1 MAFLVKK
8 NNFLDLN
15 KTKSQKFTHESG
27 LELTLK
33 SIFTPNFQKAWDFI
47 SNSFEKESEKPLT
60 GALITSI
67 NDDTLT
73 RGQATA
79 HAIAEHLIED
89 WNAIDEKTG
98 DKLDINADNLFQVV
112 ANIPEDSLTT
122 LDSGKKESIF
132 DWIFKS
138 ASEVAKSFADNIEA
152 TKKKPSSV
160 TSGKKNTVD

>member
-33 SIFTPNFQKAWDFI
+33 SIFTQNFQKAWDAI

-60 GALITSI
+60 GALIASI
-67 NDDTLT
+67 SDETLT

-79 HAIAEHLIED
+79 HAIAEFLIED
-89 WNAIDEKTG
+89 WNAVDENG
-98 DKLDINADNLFQVV
+98 DKLDINADNLFQVI
-112 ANIPEDSLTT
+112 ANIPEDSLNV
-122 LDSGKKESIF
+122 LDNGEKESIF

-138 ASEVAKSFADNIEA
+138 ASEVAKSIADNIEA

-160 TSGKKNTVD
+160 TSGKKNTVA

>member
-33 SIFTPNFQKAWDFI
+33 SIFTPNFQKAWDAI
-47 SNSFEKESEKPLT
+47 GNIFEKESEKPLT
-60 GALITSI
+60 GALIASI
-67 NDDTLT
+67 SDETLT

-79 HAIAEHLIED
+79 HAIAEFLIDD
-89 WNAIDEKTG
+89 WNAVDENG
-98 DKLDINADNLFQVV
+98 DKLDINADNLFQVI
-112 ANIPEDSLTT
+112 ANIPEDNLNV
-122 LDSGKKESIF
+122 LDNGEKESIF

-138 ASEVAKSFADNIEA
+138 ASEVAKSIADNIEA

-160 TSGKKNTVD
+160 TSGKKNTVA

>member
-33 SIFTPNFQKAWDFI
+33 SIFTPNFQKAWDAI
-47 SNSFEKESEKPLT
+47 GNSFEKESEKPLT
-60 GALITSI
+60 GALIASI
-67 NDDTLT
+67 SDETLT

-79 HAIAEHLIED
+79 HAIAEFLIDD

-112 ANIPEDSLTT
+112 ANIPEDSLAK
-122 LDSGKKESIF
+122 LPNGEKESIF

-138 ASEVAKSFADNIEA
+138 SSEVAKSIAETIDT

-160 TSGKKNTVD
+160 TSGKKSTEA

>member
-33 SIFTPNFQKAWDFI
+33 SIFTPNFQKAWDAI
-47 SNSFEKESEKPLT
+47 GNIFEKESEKPLT
-60 GALITSI
+60 GALIASI
-67 NDDTLT
+67 SDETLT

-79 HAIAEHLIED
+79 HAIAEFLIDD
-89 WNAIDEKTG
+89 WNAVDENG
-98 DKLDINADNLFQVV
+98 DKLDINADNLFQVI
-112 ANIPEDSLTT
+112 ANIPEDSLNV
-122 LDSGKKESIF
+122 LDNGEKESIF

-138 ASEVAKSFADNIEA
+138 ASEVAKSIADNIEA

-160 TSGKKNTVD
+160 TSGKKNTVA

>member
-15 KTKSQKFTHESG
+15 KTKSQKFTHQSG

-33 SIFTPNFQKAWDFI
+33 SIFTPNFQKAWDAI
-47 SNSFEKESEKPLT
+47 GASFEKQSEKPLT
-60 GALITSI
+60 GALIASI
-67 NDDTLT
+67 SDDTLT

-79 HAIAEHLIED
+79 HAIAEFLIDD
-89 WNAIDEKTG
+89 WNAVDENEE
-98 DKLDINADNLFQVV
+98 KLPINAGNLFQVI
-112 ANIPEDSLTT
+112 ANIPEDSLAK
-122 LDSGKKESIF
+122 LPNGEKESIF

-138 ASEVAKSFADNIEA
+138 SSEVAKSIAETIDT

-160 TSGKKNTVD
+160 TSGKKNTVA

>member
-15 KTKSQKFTHESG
+15 KTKSQKFTHQSG

-33 SIFTPNFQKAWDFI
+33 SIFTPNFQKAWDAI
-47 SNSFEKESEKPLT
+47 GTSFEKESEKPLT
-60 GALITSI
+60 GALIASI
-67 NDDTLT
+67 GDDTLS

-79 HAIAEHLIED
+79 HAIAEFLIDD
-89 WNAIDEKTG
+89 WNAVDENG

-112 ANIPEDSLTT
+112 ANIPEDSLAK
-122 LDSGKKESIF
+122 LPSGEKESIF

-138 ASEVAKSFADNIEA
+138 SSEVAKSIAETIDT
-152 TKKKPSSV
+152 TKKKPSNA
-160 TSGKKNTVD
+160 TSGKKSTEA

>member
-15 KTKSQKFTHESG
+15 KTKSQKFTHQSG

-33 SIFTPNFQKAWDFI
+33 SIFTPNFQKAWDAI
-47 SNSFEKESEKPLT
+47 GISFEKESEKPLT
-60 GALITSI
+60 GALIASI
-67 NDDTLT
+67 SDDTLT

-79 HAIAEHLIED
+79 HAIAEFLIED
-89 WNAIDEKTG
+89 WNAVDENG

-112 ANIPEDSLTT
+112 ANIPEDSLAK
-122 LDSGKKESIF
+122 LPSGEKESIF

-138 ASEVAKSFADNIEA
+138 SSEVAKSIAETIDT
-152 TKKKPSSV
+152 TKKKPSNA
-160 TSGKKNTVD
+160 TSGKKSTAA

>member
-33 SIFTPNFQKAWDFI
+33 SIFTPNFQKAWDAI
-47 SNSFEKESEKPLT
+47 GTSFEKESEKPLT
-60 GALITSI
+60 GALIASI
-67 NDDTLT
+67 SDDTLT

-79 HAIAEHLIED
+79 HAIAEFLIDD
-89 WNAIDEKTG
+89 WNAVDENE

-112 ANIPEDSLTT
+112 ANIPEDSLAK
-122 LDSGKKESIF
+122 LPSGEKESIF

-138 ASEVAKSFADNIEA
+138 SSEVAKSIAETIDT
-152 TKKKPSSV
+152 TKKKPSNA
-160 TSGKKNTVD
+160 TSGKKSTEA

>member
-33 SIFTPNFQKAWDFI
+33 SIFTPNFQKAWDAI
-47 SNSFEKESEKPLT
+47 GNIFEKESEKPLT
-60 GALITSI
+60 GALIASI
-67 NDDTLT
+67 SDETLT

-79 HAIAEHLIED
+79 HAIAEFLIDD
-89 WNAIDEKTG
+89 WNAVDENG
-98 DKLDINADNLFQVV
+98 DKLDINADNLFQVI
-112 ANIPEDSLTT
+112 ANIPEDSLNV
-122 LDSGKKESIF
+122 LDNGEKESIF

-138 ASEVAKSFADNIEA
+138 ASEVAKSIADNIEA

-160 TSGKKNTVD
+160 TSGKKSTVA

>member
-33 SIFTPNFQKAWDFI
+33 SIFTPNFQKAWDAI
-47 SNSFEKESEKPLT
+47 GTSFEKESEKPLT
-60 GALITSI
+60 GALIASI
-67 NDDTLT
+67 SDDTLT

-79 HAIAEHLIED
+79 HAIAEFLIDD
-89 WNAIDEKTG
+89 WNAVDENG
-98 DKLDINADNLFQVV
+98 DKLDINADNLFQVI
-112 ANIPEDSLTT
+112 ANIPEDSLAK
-122 LDSGKKESIF
+122 LPSGEKESIF

-138 ASEVAKSFADNIEA
+138 SSEVAKSIAETIDT
-152 TKKKPSSV
+152 TKKKPSNA
-160 TSGKKNTVD
+160 TSGKKGTEA

>member
-15 KTKSQKFTHESG
+15 KTKSQKFTHQSG

-33 SIFTPNFQKAWDFI
+33 SIFTPNFQKAWDAI
-47 SNSFEKESEKPLT
+47 GTSFEKESEKPLT
-60 GALITSI
+60 GALIASI
-67 NDDTLT
+67 SDDTLT

-79 HAIAEHLIED
+79 HAIAEFLIDD
-89 WNAIDEKTG
+89 WNAVDENE

-112 ANIPEDSLTT
+112 ANIPEDSLAK
-122 LDSGKKESIF
+122 LPSGEKESIF

-138 ASEVAKSFADNIEA
+138 SSEVAKSIAETIDT
-152 TKKKPSSV
+152 TKKKPSNA
-160 TSGKKNTVD
+160 TSGKKSTEV

>member
-15 KTKSQKFTHESG
+15 KTKSQKFTHQSG

-33 SIFTPNFQKAWDFI
+33 SIFTPNFQKAWDAI
-47 SNSFEKESEKPLT
+47 GTSFEKESEKPLT
-60 GALITSI
+60 GALIASI
-67 NDDTLT
+67 SDDTLT

-79 HAIAEHLIED
+79 HAIAEFLIDD
-89 WNAIDEKTG
+89 WNAVDENE

-112 ANIPEDSLTT
+112 ANIPEDSLAK
-122 LDSGKKESIF
+122 LPSGEKESIF

-138 ASEVAKSFADNIEA
+138 SSEVAKSIAETIDT
-152 TKKKPSSV
+152 TKKKPSNA
-160 TSGKKNTVD
+160 TSGKKSTEA

>member
-33 SIFTPNFQKAWDFI
+33 SIFTPNFQKAWDAI
-47 SNSFEKESEKPLT
+47 GISFEKESEKPLT
-60 GALITSI
+60 SALITSI
-67 NDDTLT
+67 SDDTLT

-79 HAIAEHLIED
+79 HAIAEFLIED

-98 DKLDINADNLFQVV
+98 DKLDINAENLFQVV

-122 LDSGKKESIF
+122 LESGEKESIF

-138 ASEVAKSFADNIEA
+138 ASEVAKSIAETIDA
-152 TKKKPSSV
+152 TKKKPSSA
-160 TSGKKNTVD
+160 TSGKKSTVA

>member
-15 KTKSQKFTHESG
+15 KTKSQKFTHQSG

-33 SIFTPNFQKAWDFI
+33 SIFTPNFQKAWDAI
-47 SNSFEKESEKPLT
+47 GTSFEKESEKPLT
-60 GALITSI
+60 GALIASI
-67 NDDTLT
+67 SDDTLT

-79 HAIAEHLIED
+79 HAIAEFLIDD
-89 WNAIDEKTG
+89 WNAVDENG

-112 ANIPEDSLTT
+112 ANIPEDSLAK
-122 LDSGKKESIF
+122 LPSGEKESIF

-138 ASEVAKSFADNIEA
+138 SSEVAKSIAETIDT
-152 TKKKPSSV
+152 TKKKPSNA
-160 TSGKKNTVD
+160 TSGKKSTEA

>member
-33 SIFTPNFQKAWDFI
+33 SIFTPNFQKAWDAI
-47 SNSFEKESEKPLT
+47 GTSFEKESEKPLT
-60 GALITSI
+60 SALITSI
-67 NDDTLT
+67 SDDTLT

-79 HAIAEHLIED
+79 HAIAEFLIDD
-89 WNAIDEKTG
+89 WNAVDENEE
-98 DKLDINADNLFQVV
+98 KLPINADNLFQVV
-112 ANIPEDSLTT
+112 ANIPEDSLDK
-122 LDSGKKESIF
+122 LPSGEKESIF

-138 ASEVAKSFADNIEA
+138 ASEVAKSIADNIGA

-160 TSGKKNTVD
+160 TSGKKNTAV